1 MAAEAL
7 REAGLG
13 PVALVPI
20 STVGDRDRR
29 RPFHE
34 LGERGIFTK
43 ELEEALLDGRVDVA
57 AHSAKDLTTED
68 VPGLALPAVLARED
82 PRDAFCGPVGA
93 LDELPPGAR
102 VGTASMRRTAQLK
115 ALRPDLRI
123 EPLRGNVDTRVR
135 RRVERG
141 LDGVVLAACGLDR
154 LGLADEIGFR
164 FSPDQLL
171 PEAGQGFI
179 ALQCRDGDAERLAVV
194 GDPLG
199 LQVLRA
205 ERLAASQLGGGCRTP
220 VAAHAEPLGD
230 GRLRLRAW
238 VALPDGSRWEE
249 AQGEGS
255 EPEALAGA
263 VVASLLER
271 GRELVAEARG

>member
-7 REAGLG
+7 RQAGLG

-43 ELEEALLDGRVDVA
+43 ELEEALLDGRIDVA

-68 VPGLALPAVLARED
+68 VPGLALPAVLPRED
-82 PRDAFCGPVGA
+82 PRDAFCGPAGS

-154 LGLADEIGFR
+154 LDLTSEIGFR
-164 FSPDQLL
+164 FSPEQLL
-171 PEAGQGFI
+171 PEAGEGFI
-179 ALQCRDGDAERLAVV
+179 ALQCPSGQAGAL
-194 GDPLG
+194 PP
-199 LQVLRA
+199 
-205 ERLAASQLGGGCRTP
+205 GGGPPGVRP
-220 VAAHAEPLGD
+220 P
-230 GRLRLRAW
+230 RA
-238 VALPDGSRWEE
+238 PR
-249 AQGEGS
+249 
-255 EPEALAGA
+255 
-263 VVASLLER
+263 
-271 GRELVAEARG
+271 ARP